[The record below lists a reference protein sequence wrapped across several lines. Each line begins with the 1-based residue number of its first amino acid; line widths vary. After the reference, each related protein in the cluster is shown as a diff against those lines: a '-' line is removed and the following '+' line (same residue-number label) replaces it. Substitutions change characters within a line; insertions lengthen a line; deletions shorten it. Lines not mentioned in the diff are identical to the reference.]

1 MSDRTQNPYL
11 LDLPAVVSFSG
22 GRTSAFML
30 RQILDAFGG
39 LPDGMVVCFQNTGLE
54 HPATYDFIR
63 EVEGRWSVPVT
74 WLEYD
79 LDGDDQPTFKVVDY
93 ESAARDGE
101 PFSKLIAKK
110 GYLPNPVARICTV
123 QLKLRTQQRYLKTLP
138 AFEDGYTSAVGLRAD
153 EPRRATRLRG
163 DSSIES
169 PVAPMYEAGHT
180 EQDVLRFWAEAD
192 FDLNLPLTGNMAGNC
207 VGCFLKSRSK
217 LYTLAEEM
225 PEHFDW
231 WVRAEALPLPTK
243 TTGDRFRQD
252 RPSYAAMVN
261 QARIQGNLFAHLD
274 DDDTVPCMCTD

>member
-1 MSDRTQNPYL
+1 MTGQADNPYL
-11 LDLPAVVSFSG
+11 LDTPAVVSFSG

-39 LPDGMVVCFQNTGLE
+39 LPEGMVVCFQNTGLE
-54 HPATYDFIR
+54 HPATYKFIR
-63 EVEGRWSVPVT
+63 EVEERWLVPVT

-79 LDGDDQPTFKVVDY
+79 LDDGDEPTFKVVDF

-101 PFSKLIAKK
+101 PFTKLILKK
-110 GYLPNPVARICTV
+110 GYLPNPVSRICTV
-123 QLKLRTQQRYLKTLP
+123 QLKLRTQQRYLKSLP
-138 AFEDGYTSAVGLRAD
+138 AFQDGYTSAVGLRAD

-163 DSSIES
+163 DTSMES

-192 FDLNLPLTGNMAGNC
+192 FDLDLPLTGNMAGNC

-231 WVRAEALPLPTK
+231 WVRAEKLPLPTK

-274 DDDTVPCMCTD
+274 DEDTISCMCTD

>member
-1 MSDRTQNPYL
+1 
-11 LDLPAVVSFSG
+11 
-22 GRTSAFML
+22 
-30 RQILDAFGG
+30 
-39 LPDGMVVCFQNTGLE
+39 
-54 HPATYDFIR
+54 
-63 EVEGRWSVPVT
+63 
-74 WLEYD
+74 
-79 LDGDDQPTFKVVDY
+79 
-93 ESAARDGE
+93 
-101 PFSKLIAKK
+101 
-110 GYLPNPVARICTV
+110 
-123 QLKLRTQQRYLKTLP
+123 
-138 AFEDGYTSAVGLRAD
+138 
-153 EPRRATRLRG
+153 
-163 DSSIES
+163 
-169 PVAPMYEAGHT
+169 MYEAGHT